1 MTVKEVLKNKIND
14 SYREISQILET
25 SEWGAEEII
34 NGTGETSL
42 DNLQKLFDYL
52 GIELVADKTKIIKYE
67 LSTEVNKKIFR
78 NYASYWLKTKQY
90 EVRETTFGNYCN
102 KLKNH
107 IIPLLGDIP
116 CDKFNNKLLQQ
127 YVYWASQK
135 GGANQQGLS
144 EKSIKDT
151 LILIKSIIRDGQE
164 EGVFPDFVIGRTKIP
179 KTLCLETTKKTY
191 TEEECKK
198 IIKYLLDHMTTQGL
212 GVLTGIYTGMR
223 IGEICALKWED
234 IDLENKL
241 IRVNKTV
248 GRVYNPLF
256 TGEER
261 SRIVITPGKTKNSQR
276 VIPIADVL
284 YKALKK
290 MKNKDNYY
298 VTTGTAKLLEPRT
311 YRKHYKNII
320 DKCGVEYIKF
330 HALRHS
336 FASINIENGTDVKTV
351 SEILGHA
358 DIAIT
363 LQAYTHT
370 SNKAKTTAI
379 NKFNNIL
386 TED

>member
-1 MTVKEVLKNKIND
+1 MTVKEVLKSKINNG
-14 SYREISQILET
+14 YREVSQILET

-34 NGTGETSL
+34 NGSGETSL

-52 GIELVADKTKIIKYE
+52 GIELVADKSKIIKYE
-67 LSTEVNKKIFR
+67 LSTEVNKKTFR
-78 NYASYWLKTKQY
+78 NYASYWIKTKQF
-90 EVRETTFGNYCN
+90 ETRETTFGNYCS

-127 YVYWASQK
+127 FAYWASQK
-135 GGANQQGLS
+135 GGANQRGLS
-144 EKSIKDT
+144 EKTIKDT

-164 EGVFPDFVIGRTKIP
+164 EGVFPDFVIGRTKVP
-179 KTLCLETTKKTY
+179 KKLCLETTKKTY
-191 TEEECKK
+191 TEEEYKK

-212 GVLTGIYTGMR
+212 GILIGIYTGMR

-248 GRVYNPLF
+248 SRVYNPLF
-256 TGEER
+256 TGKEKCKV
-261 SRIVITPGKTKNSQR
+261 VITPGKTQNSRR

-284 YKALKK
+284 YKVLKK

-298 VTTGTAKLLEPRT
+298 VTTGTAKSHEPRT
-311 YRKHYKNII
+311 YRTHYKNII

-336 FASINIENGTDVKTV
+336 FASINIENGTDAKTV

-358 DIAIT
+358 DISIT

-370 SNKAKTTAI
+370 SNKAKTKAI
-379 NKFNNIL
+379 NKFNNML
-386 TED
+386 SED